1 MKDKFLKMAGVNS
14 EEEFYSMF
22 PTEEAFFQAYP
33 EARQM
38 KKGGN
43 VPTNPEL
50 YSRVKSEAKS
60 KFDRWPCVPVST
72 SKALTKEGWK
82 SYFEL
87 EVGELIL
94 AYDMQTKT
102 NKWTPILNLHY
113 YENAPTVDII
123 KPGHNIKLTSTP
135 DHKWVV
141 YRKATGPDLIV
152 NKNAELVYSLIQK
165 LKSKEIT
172 FTEAKEYQSS
182 IQEHYRKYKD
192 CTWEEFLFES
202 KFSKGGEFLITT
214 EELRNGA
221 FKQYV
226 IRNAAPLDESYSDSN
241 LKLTSKYNDNWTSNV
256 LDMSRSQSE
265 VWFAS
270 AIVYDGHQ
278 NKDYEVNSNGS
289 KTYKTYGFKQ
299 KHLDHQDA
307 FVASCILT
315 GRRVRYG
322 SYSENR
328 CRNFYITER
337 DYIPLDVVHFNDG
350 ESTDVWCPETEF
362 GTWVMNQDGLV
373 TITGNSA
380 YGSAWLVKTY
390 KSRGGGYRKAQT
402 GGGLQDQQ
410 IFQYPNYNGN
420 ISAYY
425 QKMNEDM
432 MNNPMSA
439 VGDFLYNGAMAA
451 NTAMN
456 NAESNGGDKM
466 QMAKLAMNVMGMP
479 AMGMGGVGMMMRDNY
494 YDEGGEM
501 AIGQVMAMN
510 DKIARLQN
518 FINAE
523 SEVEPWVA
531 SKLTLADDYLTSV
544 ADYLQYNE
552 GEEEEEEDMD
562 MNMGE
567 MEEMKM
573 GGIPQ
578 RYKNRGFTK
587 VGAKRKSDRAGK
599 KWMVLAKKGDKYKI
613 VHGGYTGM
621 KDFSQHGSEKR
632 KKNFWNRM
640 GGKDSAKAT
649 DPFSPLYWHKRF
661 GTWAKGGEMMP
672 PEIARARFAAA
683 GNLDKL
689 DDYGYAKG
697 GEPTN
702 AGFQALPD
710 YVQNKIMSKMA
721 YGGDTDMY
729 GGQMDMDTMYQMMKG
744 GQPCYEC
751 GGKVYQQGGQ
761 QDEIMQAIQ
770 MYAQMT
776 QTDPEQ
782 LIAQLQSL
790 PALQQQEAIQK
801 IMQAIQQAQAGQM
814 KNGGIYINP
823 ANKGKF
829 TESANRAGMGVQE
842 FARHVLA
849 NKEDYSS
856 TQVKRANFA
865 HVFGGRNY
873 QNGGYVIGKEYEL
886 SDEEIKDLINKGYKV
901 EYI

>member
-1 MKDKFLKMAGVNS
+1 MKDKFLQMAGVNS

-33 EARQM
+33 EAREM

-60 KFDRWPCVPVST
+60 KFDRWP
-72 SKALTKEGWK
+72 
-82 SYFEL
+82 
-87 EVGELIL
+87 
-94 AYDMQTKT
+94 
-102 NKWTPILNLHY
+102 
-113 YENAPTVDII
+113 
-123 KPGHNIKLTSTP
+123 
-135 DHKWVV
+135 
-141 YRKATGPDLIV
+141 
-152 NKNAELVYSLIQK
+152 
-165 LKSKEIT
+165 
-172 FTEAKEYQSS
+172 
-182 IQEHYRKYKD
+182 
-192 CTWEEFLFES
+192 
-202 KFSKGGEFLITT
+202 
-214 EELRNGA
+214 
-221 FKQYV
+221 
-226 IRNAAPLDESYSDSN
+226 
-241 LKLTSKYNDNWTSNV
+241 
-256 LDMSRSQSE
+256 
-265 VWFAS
+265 
-270 AIVYDGHQ
+270 
-278 NKDYEVNSNGS
+278 
-289 KTYKTYGFKQ
+289 
-299 KHLDHQDA
+299 
-307 FVASCILT
+307 
-315 GRRVRYG
+315 
-322 SYSENR
+322 
-328 CRNFYITER
+328 
-337 DYIPLDVVHFNDG
+337 
-350 ESTDVWCPETEF
+350 
-362 GTWVMNQDGLV
+362 
-373 TITGNSA
+373 SA

-402 GGGLQDQQ
+402 GGAMGQEM
-410 IFQYPNYNGN
+410 FQYPNYESLGSYFDKVNEYNKNN
-420 ISAYY
+420 I
-425 QKMNEDM
+425 QQ
-432 MNNPMSA
+432 P
-439 VGDFLYNGAMAA
+439 VTDFLKNGRMAI
-451 NTAMN
+451 NKGMD
-456 NAESNGGDKM
+456 NAEGNSEGNGEDKM
-466 QMAKLAMNVMGMP
+466 KMANLAMNFMGMP

-501 AIGQVMAMN
+501 AMGQIMAMN

-531 SKLTLADDYLTSV
+531 SKLTLADDYISSV
-544 ADYLQYNE
+544 ADYMQFNEGSQEE
-552 GEEEEEEDMD
+552 GEEEEEDID

-632 KKNFWNRM
+632 KDNFWNRM
-640 GGKDSAKAT
+640 GGKNSAKAT

-697 GEPTN
+697 GEPQN
-702 AGFQALPD
+702 AGFQALPP
-710 YVQNKIMSKMA
+710 YVQAKILSNMAEGGTYGSAPINTFMSPGIDNDPRFEQYYNQQIQQFNKAGVKQIPSRNDIYSYYQSSNPQSAVDQTGRMIFNSAPGTISSSTTFTQAVDPKTGKVLNQGSNLEKAAFDQQARRFQEGGPALTEEQKAEAAAKAAKKKKRNDAIATAVAGLGTVGFMIGNEIRNKQEVEGLNIYRNSNDPRLGTGNEPDSKELRQIYRNSRKM

-729 GGQMDMDTMYQMMKG
+729 GGEMDMEDMYNMMKGGSTWSGNAWYGKG

-751 GGKVYQQGGQ
+751 GGNVYQEGGQ
-761 QDEIMQAIQ
+761 QDEVMQAIQ
-770 MYAQMT
+770 MYAEMT

-782 LIAQLQSL
+782 LMAELQSL
-790 PALQQQEAIQK
+790 PPLEQQEVIQK
-801 IMQAIQQAQAGQM
+801 IMQAIQEAQSQQM
-814 KNGGIYINP
+814 KKGGIYINP

-842 FARHVLA
+842 FARKVLA
-849 NKEDYSS
+849 NKEDYSA

-865 HVFGGRNY
+865 RNAANWKKQFGGMTEGAELELHPDEI
-873 QNGGYVIGKEYEL
+873 QALIDQGYGIEYL
-886 SDEEIKDLINKGYKV
+886 D
-901 EYI
+901 